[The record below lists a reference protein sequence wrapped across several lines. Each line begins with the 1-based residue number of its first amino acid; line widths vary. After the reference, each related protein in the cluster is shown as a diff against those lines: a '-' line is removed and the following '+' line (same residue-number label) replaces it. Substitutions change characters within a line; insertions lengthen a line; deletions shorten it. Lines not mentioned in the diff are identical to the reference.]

1 MDKKI
6 FDEEKIK
13 ILDKADQQYKNS
25 NPDFKIFPS
34 NTALLVIDLQEGFVA
49 QGARMWT
56 PDNVTIMP
64 KVKKLI
70 AECRKRDIPIIY
82 TEHVHD
88 ENGRDAGLMWDVPL
102 NLPIKNGALRTGTAE
117 AKTCRDIAP
126 LPSDKV
132 IQKHRYSAFYDTDLD
147 TYLRGCGVDTLIISG
162 CMTNYCCGATAR
174 DAFFRNYKVIFGSDI
189 NATDNKML
197 HEAELCTLRRG
208 YARVISCTEI
218 LTEICAN

>member
-13 ILDKADQQYKNS
+13 ILNKADQQYKNS
-25 NPDFKIFPS
+25 NPDFKIHPS

-88 ENGRDAGLMWDVPL
+88 ENGRDVCYAIHPGD
-102 NLPIKNGALRTGTAE
+102 
-117 AKTCRDIAP
+117 
-126 LPSDKV
+126 
-132 IQKHRYSAFYDTDLD
+132 DLHD
-147 TYLRGCGVDTLIISG
+147 GVT
-162 CMTNYCCGATAR
+162 
-174 DAFFRNYKVIFGSDI
+174 F
-189 NATDNKML
+189 
-197 HEAELCTLRRG
+197 
-208 YARVISCTEI
+208 
-218 LTEICAN
+218 